1 MPIIDIIASIQSN
14 LNIALINELVMIFNK
29 MGIDT
34 EAVLRGAD
42 AFIQK
47 LLAKSE

>member
-1 MPIIDIIASIQSN
+1 MPIIDIIASTQSN
-14 LNIALINELVMIFNK
+14 LNIAIINDLVMIFNK

-34 EAVLRGAD
+34 GSALRGVD
-42 AFIQK
+42 AFVQQ